1 MQNSEEKKQRN
12 PGFPSHWLGMGDGR
26 WDKSKKVSKILNQGT
41 KIMAIEKRGNF
52 KEADWGEYYELL
64 PHNEPSKC

>member
-1 MQNSEEKKQRN
+1 
-12 PGFPSHWLGMGDGR
+12 MGDGR